1 VVLAASSR
9 DHLGREGSENKGSM
23 LRFFRSEGVGQVLV
37 FGIVVAIILVFA
49 LEFRAGGGS
58 PTASLK
64 QECAVEVGRECLDAK
79 DFFAAYG
86 LVSYRGLQA
95 KTARALS
102 LRQQVLDGLAE
113 RELLYAE
120 ARRLGLFVSDE
131 VVDQELAAGRAHVSL
146 PAAQA
151 ERLASTL
158 GLCRLEPPGVCEPG
172 SPIGVRQ
179 IRVRRTPNDPF
190 DYAIYEREIRLLA
203 NRGPKEFRA
212 AQEREL
218 VAERLRELVRARAR
232 VSDSEAFA
240 LYERGSSKAVVRSAI
255 LERSWFGKYAV
266 PTDDASIEKWTAT
279 HLAQVDEAWKAD
291 KDKFKVGCPIV
302 SEIAVALP
310 PNALDAEKAPLKER
324 IDAFR
329 ARAEKGEDFATL
341 AREAGGAES
350 ALVGGRIG
358 CLHESYGLGAKEL
371 LAAVEKL
378 APGALSSVVETPRA
392 LHVLKL
398 EGKLAAD
405 AVEREGKKQLAR
417 SLYVKFAQDDAMRAF
432 AANLLTQL
440 KAGAKLEDLVRAAS
454 DEIARKHHTSAK
466 PAAGKKDD
474 AESIPGLLAPDRPRF
489 EVSAPFSI
497 SGNPIPDVIPRE
509 TLAPLAFGLANPD
522 AVLDRPIETETGLV
536 VMQLKEKTTA
546 SRAEFDKEKWDIIRR
561 LSREK
566 GEEAL
571 ARYVADLK
579 RAAGDKLKTDAKLG
593 EEPKASEGM

>member
-1 VVLAASSR
+1 
-9 DHLGREGSENKGSM
+9 M
-23 LRFFRSEGVGQVLV
+23 LRFFRSEGVGQILV
-37 FGIVVAIILVFA
+37 FGIVVAIIVVFA
-49 LEFRAGGGS
+49 LEFRTGS
-58 PTASLK
+58 GSATASLK
-64 QECAVEVGRECLDAK
+64 QECAVELGSECLDNK

-86 LVSYRGLQA
+86 LVAPRGLQA
-95 KTARALS
+95 KAARTLS
-102 LRQQVLDGLAE
+102 LRRQVLDGLAE

-131 VVDQELAAGRAHVSL
+131 VVEQELAAGRAHVSL

-151 ERLASTL
+151 ERLASSL
-158 GLCRLEPPGVCEPG
+158 ALCRLEPPGVCEAG

-179 IRVRRTPNDPF
+179 LRVRRTPNDPF
-190 DYAIYEREIRLLA
+190 DYAIYEREIRVLA

-232 VSDSEAFA
+232 VSENEAFA
-240 LYERGSSKAVVRSAI
+240 LYERGSSKAVVRSAV

-279 HLAQVDEAWKAD
+279 HLAQVEDAWKSD
-291 KDKFKVGCPIV
+291 KDKFKAGCPIV

-324 IDAFR
+324 IDALR
-329 ARAEKGEDFATL
+329 ARAEKGENFAAL

-350 ALVGGRIG
+350 ALLGGRIG
-358 CLHESYGLGAKEL
+358 CLYEDYGLGAKEL

-378 APGALSSVVETPRA
+378 APGALSPVVETPRG

-405 AVEREGKKQLAR
+405 DVEREGKKQLAR
-417 SLYVKFAQDDAMRAF
+417 SLYVKFAQDEAMRAF
-432 AANLLTQL
+432 AANLLTQV
-440 KAGAKLEDLVRAAS
+440 KAGAKLEDLVRAES
-454 DEIARKHHTSAK
+454 DALARKYYTPPKA
-466 PAAGKKDD
+466 AAGKKDE
-474 AESIPGLLAPDRPRF
+474 ESVPGLLAIDRPRF
-489 EVSAPFSI
+489 EVSTPFSI
-497 SGNPIPDVIPRE
+497 SGNPLPDVIPRE
-509 TLAPLAFGLANPD
+509 SLAARAFELTKPD
-522 AVLDRPIETETGLV
+522 AVVDHPIETETGLV
-536 VMQLKEKTTA
+536 VLQLKEKTTA
-546 SRAEFDKEKWDIIRR
+546 SRADFDKEKWGIMRR
-561 LSREK
+561 LSRDK

-571 ARYVADLK
+571 VRYVADLK
-579 RAAGDKLKTDAKLG
+579 RAAGDKLKTDARLA